1 MAWEQ
6 LKVFPDS
13 EIGKLHTFDE
23 KNNYGTDPKK
33 CYSSTDLEPATYRCT
48 HTTSHN
54 DTHLKFT
61 ELLFNLT
68 KRTPSSIVKTF
79 VWTSRKEGT
88 YCVGKC
94 EANLDNFT
102 SPHNCSWTLH
112 HCFNLTTCG
121 YRKPTQCPKLHP
133 TPPGGL
139 IRGNVNKTLLHD
151 VNLVITHVTYNISN
165 ILSAYEKHCDI
176 NDKTY
181 TWLQSRIDDLV
192 SDYKNRLAVQ
202 IPPVRTK
209 RDIFGNIA
217 GLFGSVNSIS
227 NNYKI
232 TGQSQFSTW
241 LANQVATGFQ
251 HITNSNENIIK
262 AVRSVAQALLTTS
275 QTIFNQT
282 RTIEHD
288 LACRLYAQ
296 DLFTAARQEIL
307 DLRLYKTPRHVLND
321 LIEILDLHR
330 WLASEKM
337 KNIKYSELLSTLM
350 MYTGNECTGCIGFFA
365 TFPLIH
371 PDQVYLNSTT
381 IRSIGVV
388 VKDQII
394 KWDYLTGYMTL
405 RGIETL
411 FTTRSCCHET
421 SSYVICTCNTLQPFS
436 ANDSKL
442 VNVQSLHGH
451 SDAVQVSHTQWCIVS
466 EMNSF
471 TYGGLTCP
479 ANHTFC
485 LEVKEDFSMGQINIL
500 GRVPMDADVSPW
512 WEDTFYE
519 QSTQDLVNT
528 MDVVQEMIL
537 QTEYHL
543 NQAQVEANLAKKTA
557 EILSSSSTRSAQYAY
572 TWWDWMFRGCAMA
585 SVFIFLFTLC
595 QCCYFRCLLRAMRTS
610 TNMAIA
616 LSPLQIPA
624 LRKVQL

>member
-1 MAWEQ
+1 MGNINGQ
-6 LKVFPDS
+6 NSDS
-13 EIGKLHTFDE
+13 DE
-23 KNNYGTDPKK
+23 DDVALV
-33 CYSSTDLEPATYRCT
+33 SSSLQGHLDLREPHR
-48 HTTSHN
+48 
-54 DTHLKFT
+54 
-61 ELLFNLT
+61 
-68 KRTPSSIVKTF
+68 
-79 VWTSRKEGT
+79 
-88 YCVGKC
+88 
-94 EANLDNFT
+94 
-102 SPHNCSWTLH
+102 
-112 HCFNLTTCG
+112 
-121 YRKPTQCPKLHP
+121 
-133 TPPGGL
+133 
-139 IRGNVNKTLLHD
+139 
-151 VNLVITHVTYNISN
+151 
-165 ILSAYEKHCDI
+165 
-176 NDKTY
+176 
-181 TWLQSRIDDLV
+181 LQSRIDDLV
-192 SDYKNRLAVQ
+192 FDYKNRLAVQ

-262 AVRSVAQALLTTS
+262 AVRSEAQALLTTS

-381 IRSIGVV
+381 IRSICVV

-528 MDVVQEMIL
+528 MDLVQEMIL